1 MSAESILSALK
12 ITMWRYLMAHRP
24 ILNDKQ
30 RNTLYSIPTREHEL
44 LQYYVLSNEDIFHIN
59 TKRKVSN
66 RLGFAL
72 QLCAFRYPGR
82 LLRVQWKNTQ
92 KCRFTFLKVFLQER
106 KELFNGA
113 FLVLFTKDYNIS
125 SPKIFIKRG
134 F

>member
-30 RNTLYSIPTREHEL
+30 RNTLFSIPTREHEL

-82 LLRVQWKNTQ
+82 LLQKNEIIPLPTLM
-92 KCRFTFLKVFLQER
+92 FLAAQLGISEDEF
-106 KELFNGA
+106 GTYG
-113 FLVLFTKDYNIS
+113 VLF
-125 SPKIFIKRG
+125 
-134 F
+134 

>member
-1 MSAESILSALK
+1 
-12 ITMWRYLMAHRP
+12 MAHRP

-30 RNTLYSIPTREHEL
+30 RNTLLSIPTREHEL

-82 LLRVQWKNTQ
+82 L
-92 KCRFTFLKVFLQER
+92 
-106 KELFNGA
+106 
-113 FLVLFTKDYNIS
+113 
-125 SPKIFIKRG
+125 
-134 F
+134 

>member
-30 RNTLYSIPTREHEL
+30 RNTLFSIPTREHEL

-66 RLGFAL
+66 RPRVEEDPKMLIWIL
-72 QLCAFRYPGR
+72 E
-82 LLRVQWKNTQ
+82 LLWSTNLHVS
-92 KCRFTFLKVFLQER
+92 C
-106 KELFNGA
+106 
-113 FLVLFTKDYNIS
+113 
-125 SPKIFIKRG
+125 P
-134 F
+134 